1 MNKLLR
7 ASLIL
12 AAVMMFIIHS
22 ESAEASSEDDRIT
35 TQVPNG
41 IWINETLNI
50 SGSTTITPQNA
61 NWVIYNVT
69 NPYVEWDVIANG
81 DYFSS
86 VVPVS
91 EGIWIWNLEVNLTGI
106 ECTCWLEIN
115 QPYGMQKEILN
126 RVIFVGNGPHEPIIS
141 RNHDLNIFIDE
152 DIEISGEAT
161 LSRGNVQNSQ
171 MKIQWCYSPQG
182 ACNGTLSESNVDVDW
197 DGLTYTFNIN
207 ASELNLF
214 DGKWNLTYFLQD
226 EYLMNSPIIFT
237 TLSVDQTDP
246 VAVLI
251 AQENASEGDVVLID
265 GSGSRDGIWGDNL
278 QTLWYIT
285 NPNGSISV
293 IDGTSTQKLTHQFIP
308 LYPGNYTIRLDVFDA
323 VGRTSSTS
331 VDISV
336 NNVPPD
342 FEFRIDGLN
351 SSENSKW
358 RVYTNDKI
366 ELSAIV
372 FDSQTDI
379 NSMSYRWYLENEL
392 ISEESNFNL
401 SLSKMGSYILKL
413 EIEDNDGEI
422 VVHDL
427 QIIVEPKEQTE
438 KAYTFEVIFVIFV
451 ISLVGV
457 IRFVRSKN
465 RKIKTIDLPKWNDNN

>member
-35 TQVPNG
+35 TQIPNG

-50 SGSTTITPQNA
+50 SGSTTITPQSA

-69 NPYVEWDVIANG
+69 NPYDEWDVIANG

-91 EGIWIWNLEVNLTGI
+91 EGIWIWNLEVNMTGI
-106 ECTCWLEIN
+106 DCTCWLEIN

-126 RVIFVGNGPHEPIIS
+126 RVIFVGTGPHEPIIS
-141 RNHDLNIFIDE
+141 RNHDLNLFIDE
-152 DIEISGEAT
+152 DIEITGEAT

-207 ASELNLF
+207 ASDLNLF

-226 EYLMNSPIIFT
+226 EYLMNSPNIFT
-237 TLSVDQTDP
+237 TLSVDQTNP

-251 AQENASEGDVVLID
+251 AQDNASEGEVVLID

-285 NPNGSISV
+285 NPNGSIGV
-293 IDGTSTQKLTHQFIP
+293 IDGTSTQKLTHQFTP
-308 LYPGNYTIRLDVFDA
+308 KYPGNYTIRLDVFDS

-331 VDISV
+331 VNISV
-336 NNVPPD
+336 TNLPPD

-351 SSENSKW
+351 SSKNSKW
-358 RVYTNDKI
+358 RVYTNEEI

-379 NSMSYRWYLENEL
+379 DSMSYRWFLEDEMM
-392 ISEESNFNL
+392 SEDSNFNL
-401 SLSKMGSYILKL
+401 SLSKSGTYILKL
-413 EIEDNDGEI
+413 EIEDNDGAI

-427 QIIVEPKEQTE
+427 QIIVEANEQTD
-438 KAYTFEVIFVIFV
+438 KKHTLEVIFVIFV
-451 ISLVGV
+451 ISLIGI

-465 RKIKTIDLPKWNDNN
+465 RKIKTIDLPKWNENK